1 MRNMEALV
9 LVLKRVGLGGIEY
22 FGREHRFATLK
33 VAKIRPVLAARCL
46 TNRSPLLVE

>member
-9 LVLKRVGLGGIEY
+9 LVFKRVGLGVEY
-22 FGREHRFATLK
+22 FGWEHRFAALK